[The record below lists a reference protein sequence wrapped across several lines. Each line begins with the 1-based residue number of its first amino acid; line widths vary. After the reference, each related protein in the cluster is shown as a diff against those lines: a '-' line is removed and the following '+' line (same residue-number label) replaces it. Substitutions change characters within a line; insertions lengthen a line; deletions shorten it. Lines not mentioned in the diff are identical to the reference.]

1 MTKIAGILYPPG
13 TDIDAL
19 LVHVARSLA
28 ATGARVGGVVQVR
41 DPDKGLA
48 LLDLASS
55 AIRPITQ
62 NLGPL
67 STSCKLDTS
76 IMADITG
83 GLERQIDAG
92 LDLLILSRFGSR
104 EIEGGGFR
112 SLFGRAMLAET
123 PLLAGVRFEHTAAWA
138 AFHGGLGI
146 DLPPDEAQVLA
157 WAKNAVGLE
166 SIMPHEGSTYEVHSS

>member
-19 LVHVARSLA
+19 LAGVARGLA
-28 ATGARVGGVVQVR
+28 AAGARVGGVLQVR
-41 DPDKGLA
+41 DAVKGLA
-48 LLDLASS
+48 LLDLGRGT
-55 AIRPITQ
+55 IRAITQ

-83 GLERQIDAG
+83 DLERQIDAG
-92 LDLLILSRFGSR
+92 LDLLILSRFGIR

-123 PLLAGVRFEHTAAWA
+123 PLLAGVRHEHAAAWA
-138 AFHGGLGI
+138 AFRGDLGT
-146 DLPPDEAQVLA
+146 DLPPDETQVLA
-157 WAKNAVGLE
+157 WAKGVV
-166 SIMPHEGSTYEVHSS
+166 TC